1 MTAKQ
6 FNIQSY
12 HDATTDRVKIA
23 ILALHPSYHESIRG
37 EIGQWVKE
45 NWENWN
51 EEQPEWFTDRIK
63 ASVPKDMIPSSE
75 EKRGEK

>member
-6 FNIQSY
+6 YNVQKY
-12 HDATTDRVKIA
+12 HNATTDRMKTA
-23 ILALHPSYHESIRG
+23 ILNVHPSYYKSIRG

-51 EEQPEWFTDRIK
+51 EEQPEWFTGRVK
-63 ASVPKDMIPSSE
+63 KYVPKDMIPLSE
-75 EKRGEK
+75 EARGEK

>member
-6 FNIQSY
+6 FRIQSF
-12 HDATTDRVKIA
+12 HDATTDRMKIA
-23 ILALHPSYHESIRG
+23 ILKFHPSYYKSIRG
-37 EIGQWVKE
+37 EVGQWVKE

-51 EEQPEWFTDRIK
+51 EEQPEWFTDRVK

-75 EKRGEK
+75 EERGEK